1 MTPGWSPQY
10 SSLWDLGSLISALP
24 APPTPTPQSSRTPR
38 YLPTLVPFTSLTRTR
53 PPSSPPPS
61 YGTRELGTC
70 EHLCWTHSWPLQIQV
85 RGHPQSGAT
94 VTRPASL
101 ACDRLGPHWV
111 CSPQTP
117 LLGGSE
123 AELLPRLLRSVSTQR
138 RCAPVTSA
146 PRHPGHV
153 LVGASAAGSSFPGE
167 PGTTRAWRHEEAGM

>member
-1 MTPGWSPQY
+1 MHWRRKWKPTSVFLPGESQGQ
-10 SSLWDLGSLISALP
+10 GSLVGCHLWGHTESDTTEVTELQQQ
-24 APPTPTPQSSRTPR
+24 PTPSCP
-38 YLPTLVPFTSLTRTR
+38 
-53 PPSSPPPS
+53 PPSS
-61 YGTRELGTC
+61 GTREPGTC
-70 EHLCWTHSWPLQIQV
+70 EHLCWTHSWPLQSQV